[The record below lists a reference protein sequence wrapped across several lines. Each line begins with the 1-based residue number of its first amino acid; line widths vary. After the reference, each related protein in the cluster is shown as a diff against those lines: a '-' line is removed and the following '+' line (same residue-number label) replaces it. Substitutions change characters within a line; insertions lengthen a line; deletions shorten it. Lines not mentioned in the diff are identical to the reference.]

1 MRLFLAPF
9 HAASARFLMA
19 DTPPIRADRRRRTA
33 PSLLD
38 PALEAGKLPPQA
50 PELEQAVLGALML
63 ERNAVNEAI
72 DILSPDSFYVE
83 AHKRIFDAVQG
94 LFRSDQPIDILT
106 VTEELRKRGELD
118 VVGGPFYISQLTNK
132 VASSANVQYHARIIS
147 QKHILRE
154 LIRISAETMRD
165 AFDETA
171 DVFDL
176 LDKTEQDLYGITS
189 GNLKRNYEPM
199 SDLIRDAIAQ
209 IESAKHN
216 TGGVSG
222 VPTGFVKLDKITAG
236 WQRSDMVIV
245 AARPGMG
252 KCLGKGTKVLMYD
265 GSLRNVEDVRVG
277 ELLMGDDST
286 PRRVL
291 SLARG
296 RERMYW
302 VHQNSGISYRV
313 NESHILSLK
322 RSRNEGGHVHGE
334 VLNIEVCDW
343 LSRSEKFRSNHKG
356 YKVAVEF
363 PERELSIDP
372 YFLGLWLGDGHSYSS
387 RITTTEP
394 EVIAYLGGMAREREL
409 ELVEYVQEGRTNNY
423 AVTQGRRGGRD
434 LPSLQADLRALDL
447 LENKHIPQA
456 YLINSSDHRLR
467 LLAGLL
473 DSDGHYAQEFN
484 VFEITQKNE
493 GLARQIK
500 FLADSLGF
508 RTSITAKTAGIKERG
523 FSSQVWRVRIGG
535 DLQRIPVRVE
545 RKKPRVAT
553 PTKDHQHTGI
563 RVEFDREDDYYGF
576 EIDGNRLF
584 LLEDMTVTHNTAFVL
599 SMARNIAVEQ
609 KRAVAVF
616 SLEMSSTQLVTR
628 LIASEA
634 GISSEKLRK
643 GDLNDQEFALL
654 HQHISRLD
662 KAPIFIDDTPALNIF
677 ELRAK
682 CRRLKS
688 QHNVELIIIDYLQ
701 LMTSGTDNKGGNREQ
716 EISSISRSIKS
727 IAKELDV
734 PIIALSQLSRAV
746 ETRGGDKRP
755 QLSDLRESGAIEQDA
770 DLVCFLYRP
779 EYYKIYEDH
788 YGSTLG
794 IGECIIAKHRNGA
807 LDTVLLRF
815 IPELAKFADLETTP
829 VAFDAGGTGSDG
841 MRTITRPSRM
851 NDDADEAPF

>member
-1 MRLFLAPF
+1 
-9 HAASARFLMA
+9 MA
-19 DTPPIRADRRRRTA
+19 DNPPIRADRRRRPA

-94 LFRSDQPIDILT
+94 LFRSDQPIDLLT

-154 LIRISAETMRD
+154 LIRISSETMRD

-176 LDKTEQDLYGITS
+176 LDKTEQDLYAITS

-209 IESAKHN
+209 IESAKNN

-222 VPTGFVKLDKITAG
+222 VPTGFVKLDKLTAG
-236 WQRSDMVIV
+236 WQRSDMIIV

-252 KCLGKGTKVLMYD
+252 K
-265 GSLRNVEDVRVG
+265 
-277 ELLMGDDST
+277 
-286 PRRVL
+286 
-291 SLARG
+291 
-296 RERMYW
+296 
-302 VHQNSGISYRV
+302 
-313 NESHILSLK
+313 
-322 RSRNEGGHVHGE
+322 
-334 VLNIEVCDW
+334 
-343 LSRSEKFRSNHKG
+343 
-356 YKVAVEF
+356 
-363 PERELSIDP
+363 
-372 YFLGLWLGDGHSYSS
+372 
-387 RITTTEP
+387 
-394 EVIAYLGGMAREREL
+394 
-409 ELVEYVQEGRTNNY
+409 
-423 AVTQGRRGGRD
+423 
-434 LPSLQADLRALDL
+434 
-447 LENKHIPQA
+447 
-456 YLINSSDHRLR
+456 
-467 LLAGLL
+467 
-473 DSDGHYAQEFN
+473 
-484 VFEITQKNE
+484 
-493 GLARQIK
+493 
-500 FLADSLGF
+500 
-508 RTSITAKTAGIKERG
+508 
-523 FSSQVWRVRIGG
+523 
-535 DLQRIPVRVE
+535 
-545 RKKPRVAT
+545 
-553 PTKDHQHTGI
+553 
-563 RVEFDREDDYYGF
+563 
-576 EIDGNRLF
+576 
-584 LLEDMTVTHNTAFVL
+584 TAFVL

-643 GDLNDQEFALL
+643 GDLNEQEFTLL
-654 HQHISRLD
+654 HQHIGRLD
-662 KAPIFIDDTPALNIF
+662 KVPIFIDDTPALNIF

-701 LMTSGTDNKGGNREQ
+701 LMTSGGDNKGGNREQ

-779 EYYKIYEDH
+779 EYYKIHEDH

-829 VAFDAGGTGSDG
+829 VAFDTDGTGSDG

-851 NDDADEAPF
+851 NNDADNEVPF

>member
-1 MRLFLAPF
+1 MPRSSTSSRSPRRTKGWRGRSSSWPIRSGSGPASRPRRPASRN
-9 HAASARFLMA
+9 AASPRRSGVSVSEATFSA
-19 DTPPIRADRRRRTA
+19 SPSVWSGKSPGSPHPP
-33 PSLLD
+33 
-38 PALEAGKLPPQA
+38 
-50 PELEQAVLGALML
+50 
-63 ERNAVNEAI
+63 
-72 DILSPDSFYVE
+72 
-83 AHKRIFDAVQG
+83 
-94 LFRSDQPIDILT
+94 
-106 VTEELRKRGELD
+106 
-118 VVGGPFYISQLTNK
+118 
-132 VASSANVQYHARIIS
+132 RIINTP
-147 QKHILRE
+147 
-154 LIRISAETMRD
+154 A
-165 AFDETA
+165 
-171 DVFDL
+171 
-176 LDKTEQDLYGITS
+176 S
-189 GNLKRNYEPM
+189 GW
-199 SDLIRDAIAQ
+199 S
-209 IESAKHN
+209 S
-216 TGGVSG
+216 TG
-222 VPTGFVKLDKITAG
+222 
-236 WQRSDMVIV
+236 R
-245 AARPGMG
+245 
-252 KCLGKGTKVLMYD
+252 
-265 GSLRNVEDVRVG
+265 
-277 ELLMGDDST
+277 
-286 PRRVL
+286 
-291 SLARG
+291 
-296 RERMYW
+296 
-302 VHQNSGISYRV
+302 
-313 NESHILSLK
+313 
-322 RSRNEGGHVHGE
+322 
-334 VLNIEVCDW
+334 
-343 LSRSEKFRSNHKG
+343 
-356 YKVAVEF
+356 
-363 PERELSIDP
+363 
-372 YFLGLWLGDGHSYSS
+372 
-387 RITTTEP
+387 TTT
-394 EVIAYLGGMAREREL
+394 
-409 ELVEYVQEGRTNNY
+409 T
-423 AVTQGRRGGRD
+423 
-434 LPSLQADLRALDL
+434 
-447 LENKHIPQA
+447 
-456 YLINSSDHRLR
+456 
-467 LLAGLL
+467 
-473 DSDGHYAQEFN
+473 DS
-484 VFEITQKNE
+484 
-493 GLARQIK
+493 
-500 FLADSLGF
+500 
-508 RTSITAKTAGIKERG
+508 
-523 FSSQVWRVRIGG
+523 
-535 DLQRIPVRVE
+535 
-545 RKKPRVAT
+545 
-553 PTKDHQHTGI
+553 
-563 RVEFDREDDYYGF
+563 

-682 CRRLKS
+682 ARRLKS

-701 LMTSGTDNKGGNREQ
+701 LMTGGTDNKGGNREQ